1 MRAARGD
8 DEGAAAVPDF
18 FEPVVGWRV
27 WRVVRRRR
35 RAVLAS
41 LFVNV
46 VWPSRTPLDAQC
58 HKLTGFHGSGHPAP
72 DASCVCGIYAT
83 RLETIDW
90 EFLVSFPLLLRPPV
104 IGRVSLWGSVIEA
117 ERGWRASRGY
127 PERIYVPALGRFGLR
142 RARRTAASLEH
153 YGVPVELLPVG
164 SLAEVV
170 PALEL
175 RFPRGDTYEPY
186 HDSVAA

>member
-1 MRAARGD
+1 VAGAGVGTR
-8 DEGAAAVPDF
+8 GAAPDF

-27 WRVVRRRR
+27 WRVLRRRR
-35 RAVLAS
+35 RSVLAS

-46 VWPSRTPLDAQC
+46 SWPAGAPLEAEC
-58 HKLTGFHGSGHPAP
+58 HKAGFHSGGHRSP
-72 DASCVCGIYAT
+72 DGSCVCGIYAT

-127 PERIYVPALGRFGLR
+127 PERIFVPVLGRFGLR
-142 RARRTAASLEH
+142 RARRIAEGLEC
-153 YGVPVELLPVG
+153 YRVPVECLPVG
-164 SLAEVV
+164 SLADVV
-170 PALEL
+170 PTLT
-175 RFPRGDTYEPY
+175 RRYVDGDTYEP
-186 HDSVAA
+186 HPETAAA